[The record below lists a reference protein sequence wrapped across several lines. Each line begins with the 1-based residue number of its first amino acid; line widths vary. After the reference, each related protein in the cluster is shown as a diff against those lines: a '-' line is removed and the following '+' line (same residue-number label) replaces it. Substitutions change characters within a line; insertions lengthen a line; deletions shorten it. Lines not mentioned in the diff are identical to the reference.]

1 MFTSQT
7 AKRRKPVKRT
17 IRSITTIA
25 ALLVAALS
33 YLAYEGL
40 GTDSPIGSASSASSS
55 PATSGSEP
63 LSTSAPTSEKMV
75 SDAKKVVKSIDT
87 LDTRP
92 DPGGYERGCGE
103 GKKCVLGPAWT
114 DDHDAPLG
122 HNGCDTRNDV
132 LAQQLDNIKYKEGS
146 DCIVVYG
153 TYVEPY
159 TGEKEE
165 FIKGEPSAEQDEIDH
180 VLAGKLGWDLGLHKQ
195 SLDRRIEFA
204 NDAEYNLLVSTHATN
219 ASGYDSN
226 GDGEYDPN
234 LGEYPPKSDL
244 AAHEWLPYLTD
255 TGRACDFSARY
266 VLTADRYDLPILT
279 ADKTA
284 IEEAFSRC

>member
-1 MFTSQT
+1 M
-7 AKRRKPVKRT
+7 KRT
-17 IRSITTIA
+17 VRSIVTIVALLIA
-25 ALLVAALS
+25 AIS
-33 YLAYEGL
+33 YFIYEGADK
-40 GTDSPIGSASSASSS
+40 DSSVGSASSS
-55 PATSGSEP
+55 PSSSTAPPESEP

-75 SDAKKVVKSIDT
+75 SDAKKVVKDIDT
-87 LDTRP
+87 IAKRP

-103 GKKCVLGPAWT
+103 GQKCVLGPSWT

-132 LAQQLDNIKYKEGS
+132 LAQQLDDIKYKEGS

-153 TYVEPY
+153 TYIEPY

-165 FIKGEPSAEQDEIDH
+165 FIKGEPQAEQDEIDH
-180 VLAGKLGWDLGLHKQ
+180 VLAGRLGWDLGLHKQ
-195 SLDRRIEFA
+195 SLERRIEFA

-219 ASGYDSN
+219 AGGYDSN
-226 GDGEYDPN
+226 GDGEYDPS
-234 LGEYPPKSDL
+234 LGEYPGKSDM

-266 VLTADRYDLPILT
+266 VLTADRYDLPILD
-279 ADKTA
+279 ADQTA